1 MTSELES
8 PSEFPSGPTTKPLT
22 VAAQPFAF
30 SFEVA
35 TTALVIIDMQRDFIE
50 PGGFGQ
56 TLGNDV
62 SLLSAI
68 VPACQAV
75 LGAWRAQGGL
85 VVHTRE
91 AHRPD
96 LADCPPAKRNRGNP
110 KLRIGDVGPMGR
122 ILVAGEPGNQIIAEL
137 APAAGEIVLDKPGK
151 GAFYATPLQA
161 LLQQAGITRL
171 IFMGVTTEVCVQ
183 TSMREANDRGYDC
196 LLLEDC
202 TESYFPA
209 FKAAAV
215 EMMRAQGAIVGWT
228 AASHDFLPL
237 LAALP
242 ANQSW

>member
-1 MTSELES
+1 MTTVPAL
-8 PSEFPSGPTTKPLT
+8 PFPFHFDRS
-22 VAAQPFAF
+22 Q
-30 SFEVA
+30 
-35 TTALVIIDMQRDFIE
+35 TALVIIDMQRDFIE
-50 PGGFGQ
+50 PGGFGE

-68 VPACQAV
+68 VPACRRV
-75 LGAWRAQGGL
+75 LDAWRQAGGL

-96 LADCPPAKRNRGNP
+96 LGDCPPAKRNRGNP
-110 KLRIGDVGPMGR
+110 ALRIGDAGPMGR
-122 ILVAGEPGNQIIAEL
+122 ILVSGEPGAQIIPEL

-151 GAFYATPLQA
+151 GAFYATPLHE
-161 LLQQAGITRL
+161 LLRQAGITQL
-171 IFMGVTTEVCVQ
+171 LFMGVTTEVCVQ

-202 TESYFPA
+202 TESYFPQ

-228 AASHDFLPL
+228 ATSDQLLSA
-237 LAALP
+237 LAAGR
-242 ANQSW
+242 